1 MSNRGLP
8 TSSKTR
14 TSAVI
19 FYNGRPQAT
28 GHGQKI
34 RSKPGLPFGL
44 ASPLSLLQAESSVLS
59 LRLLPLCLLPV
70 VFGLLISCGK
80 VGDPL
85 PPIPRAPV
93 SIRELAVLQRGNQL
107 ILSFPIVRTS
117 RSEPIQRIDLYRLI
131 EPLNA
136 PLGLPEEDFS
146 LRASVIAT
154 IPAEQI
160 PAASATI
167 TYQDVLD
174 LKSLPGQLRY
184 RYAARIINRAG
195 QSGSFSNYALITPL
209 VELAAPPTGLNYR
222 LSQTELEVSW
232 SPPEANENGRR
243 PANVAGYNLYRRT
256 ADEVVRLNSQPVR
269 EARFVDRSFQFGTSY
284 EYFVRSLSLPIPGA
298 PITEAIESND
308 SITLS
313 ITPQDTF
320 PPSAPSSITIASV
333 AGIVS
338 LFWPANPEPDVAGYN
353 IYRSEDPAAPPEQ
366 WIKLNAQLH
375 TPTTFRDGRVQIG
388 KQYFYQ
394 LTAVDSSGN
403 ESPRSET
410 KSEIVNP

>member
-1 MSNRGLP
+1 MSDRDLP

-14 TSAVI
+14 TSAAI
-19 FYNGRPQAT
+19 FYSGRPKAK
-28 GHGQKI
+28 GQRRKI
-34 RSKPGLPFGL
+34 RSKL
-44 ASPLSLLQAESSVLS
+44 ASPFSSLQAESPALC
-59 LRLLPLCLLPV
+59 LCLLA
-70 VFGLLISCGK
+70 FCLLISCGK

-93 SIRELAVLQRGNQL
+93 TIRELAVSQQGNQL
-107 ILSFPIVRTS
+107 ILSFPIVRTG
-117 RSEPIQRIDLYRLI
+117 RSEPVQRIDLYRLI
-131 EPLNA
+131 EPLSA

-160 PAASATI
+160 PATSATI

-195 QSGSFSNYALITPL
+195 QPGSFSNYALITPL
-209 VELAAPPTGLNYR
+209 VELATPPTRLNYR

-243 PANVAGYNLYRRT
+243 PANIAGYNIYRRK
-256 ADEVVRLNSQPVR
+256 ADEVVKLNTQPVQ

-284 EYFVRSLSLPIPGA
+284 EYFVRSLSLPTPGA
-298 PITEAIESND
+298 SITEAIESND
-308 SITLS
+308 SVTLS
-313 ITPQDTF
+313 ITPQDSF

-353 IYRSEDPAAPPEQ
+353 IYRSEDPSWPPQQ
-366 WIKLNAQLH
+366 WIKLNTQLH
-375 TPTTFRDGRVQIG
+375 TSTTFRDERVQIG